1 MDGGVDNIV
10 REVEGEGAVLVDC
23 RMLVAI
29 PYRELKAIHKQACFK
44 RFICDEIGPDHGKPD
59 CFCTHNEVTTQPVF
73 PTFNYFPLFLYHV
86 NGVK

>member
-1 MDGGVDNIV
+1 MVDGGVDNIV
-10 REVEGEGAVLVDC
+10 REVEGEGAVLVVC

-59 CFCTHNEVTTQPVF
+59 CFCTHNEMTTHPNF
-73 PTFNYFPLFLYHV
+73 
-86 NGVK
+86 